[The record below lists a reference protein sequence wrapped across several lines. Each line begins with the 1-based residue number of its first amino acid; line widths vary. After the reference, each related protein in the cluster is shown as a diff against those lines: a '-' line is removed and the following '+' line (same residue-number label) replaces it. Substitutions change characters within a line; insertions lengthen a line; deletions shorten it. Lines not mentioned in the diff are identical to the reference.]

1 MRPSARSSS
10 RGRTAAPTIFDSVA
24 PAGAP
29 PGEAAT
35 GEGGHLSNT
44 PEVTVTELSGALK
57 RTVEERF
64 GYVRVRGEVSNYRGP
79 HSSGHAYFSLKDE
92 GARIDAVVWRTSF
105 ARMRVKPEE
114 GMEVVATG
122 KITTF
127 PGKSAY
133 QIVIESLEPAGIGA
147 LMAMVEE
154 RRRKLGAEGLFD
166 PDRKRP
172 LPFLPATIGVV
183 TSPTGAVIRD
193 ILHRISDR
201 FPRRVLL
208 WPVRVQGEGSAE
220 EVARAIRGF
229 DALGPGSPLP
239 RPDVLIVARGG
250 GSLEDLWGFNDEA
263 VVRAAAAC
271 RIPLVSAV
279 GHETDWT
286 LLDHVADLRAPT
298 PTGAAELCVPVR
310 AELAVGLDRLGARHG
325 GAMLRRIAT
334 ARDSLRA
341 TARALPSGVD
351 LLGLPR
357 QRLDRA
363 ATLLPSA
370 LRKGADARR
379 LAVARAGT
387 RLAGQSPGARL
398 ARAGER
404 LKGLDARLGRAS
416 ALAQER
422 RRQRLDTVTARLGA
436 ALKGRAALALQENR
450 NRAQRLDVL
459 AGRLSVGV
467 ARGIERRDA
476 RLIALSQLLGTLGY
490 RSVLRRGFALV
501 RDAAGQPVRS
511 AAGVAPGAELGLEFA
526 DGLVAV
532 TARGP
537 GGGGPDRGG
546 ADGLPETAPVPPAS
560 RPRGPRSKPPTVP
573 KRSGPP
579 ASRQGSLF

>member
-193 ILHRISDR
+193 ILHRITDR

-250 GSLEDLWGFNDEA
+250 GSLEDRWGFNDEA

-404 LKGLDARLGRAS
+404 LKALEARLGRAS

-511 AAGVAPGAELGLEFA
+511 AAGVAPGAELGLEFT
-526 DGLVAV
+526 DGLVGV

-546 ADGLPETAPVPPAS
+546 ADGPPETAPVPPAS
-560 RPRGPRSKPPTVP
+560 RPRAARPKPPTVP
-573 KRSGPP
+573 KPSRPP